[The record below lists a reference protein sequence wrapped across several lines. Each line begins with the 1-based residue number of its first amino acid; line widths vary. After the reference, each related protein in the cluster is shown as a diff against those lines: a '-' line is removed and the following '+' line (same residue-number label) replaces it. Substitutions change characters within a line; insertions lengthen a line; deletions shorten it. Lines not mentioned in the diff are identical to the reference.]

1 MEFGSDFHKIEYPI
15 GNGLPYR
22 VFNHYVSGRQPL
34 FDIVRSK
41 PYSRVWIPSYYCGE
55 SLKILDRTD
64 VEIKRYHCLPTDNP
78 EIIDCLNLKADD
90 LLLRV
95 NYFGIHGFHD
105 SSIYPCDVAEDHT
118 HDLLGEWASNSNA
131 RWCFASIRKTLPTAD
146 GGVLWSPHGDMT
158 LKQPE
163 SECDVEAVIKR
174 RYNAMEAKAKY
185 LHGCQISKDAFLR
198 EFRDTEECFSSFSLA
213 DWSSVTN
220 QILESFD
227 VRTWYNLKR
236 ANYIELLGL
245 LNFSCSK
252 PVSCNLAN
260 STPFSLIVIFNNNNQ
275 REVARH
281 CLIQNNIY
289 PAILWSDVYGKD
301 PEAVDFSKRIL
312 SVHCD
317 GRYSKNDM
325 QLLAQIL
332 NKVI

>member
-41 PYSRVWIPSYYCGE
+41 PYRRVWIPSYYCGE

-118 HDLLGEWASNSNA
+118 HDLLEEWASNSNA

-146 GGVLWSPHGDMT
+146 GGVLWSPHNE
-158 LKQPE
+158 LIPNQPE
-163 SECDVEAVIKR
+163 AECVVEAVIKR

-185 LHGCQISKDAFLR
+185 LHGCQISKDSFLR
-198 EFRDTEECFSSFSLA
+198 DFRTTEECFSSFSLA

-252 PVSCNLAN
+252 PVTCNLAN

-281 CLIQNNIY
+281 YLIQNNIY
-289 PAILWSDVYGKD
+289 PAILWPDVYGKD

-312 SVHCD
+312 SIHCD
-317 GRYSKNDM
+317 GRYSENDM
-325 QLLAQIL
+325 HLLAQIL